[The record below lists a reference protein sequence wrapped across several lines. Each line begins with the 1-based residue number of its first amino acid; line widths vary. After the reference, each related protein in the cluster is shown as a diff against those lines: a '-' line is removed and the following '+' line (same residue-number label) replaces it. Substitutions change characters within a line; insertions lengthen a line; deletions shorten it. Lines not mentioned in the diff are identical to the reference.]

1 MNNHNASLVEVVG
14 LRKYFPAQGDWFA
27 QLFDRRQIK
36 AVDGVSFSIPIGTTL
51 GLVGESGS
59 GKTTTGRLIARL
71 TQPTAGQIR
80 YEDQDIAPL
89 KGKELK
95 ALRRSVQM
103 IFQDPASSLN
113 RRKTAGQMVS
123 EPLRIHKLVSKQAME
138 SRLVELMGM
147 VGLSRHFLNRY
158 PHELSGGQRQRVGIA
173 RALAVEPEF
182 IICDEPV
189 TALDVSIQAQ
199 ILNLLMDLQ
208 DDLDLTYL
216 FIAHDLSVVKHVSD
230 RVAVMYLGKIVEI
243 AAKKTLFSNPRH
255 PYTRALL
262 GAIPKPDPRAG
273 KRLVLHGEVPSPIDP
288 PSGCR
293 FHPRCPE
300 RIGDI
305 CSEQEPDVVNLPDG
319 THVACHLYANDA
331 VYTEAV

>member
-1 MNNHNASLVEVVG
+1 LNSYDSPLVEVND
-14 LRKYFPAQGDWFA
+14 LKKYFPAVGDWFA
-27 QLFDRRQIK
+27 QLFDRRQVK
-36 AVDGVSFSIPIGTTL
+36 AVDGVSFCIPHGTTL

-71 TQPTAGQIR
+71 TDPTAGQVAYR
-80 YEDQDIAPL
+80 GKDIAGLNGEGL
-89 KGKELK
+89 KK
-95 ALRRSVQM
+95 LRRKVQM
-103 IFQDPASSLN
+103 IFQDPSSSLN
-113 RRKTAGQMVS
+113 RRKTAGQIVS
-123 EPLRIHKLVSKQAME
+123 EPLRIHQLVPKSEMS
-138 SRLVELMGM
+138 SRLMDLMGK
-147 VGLSRHFLNRY
+147 VGLSHHFLNRY
-158 PHELSGGQRQRVGIA
+158 PHEMSGGQRQRVGIA

-208 DDLDLTYL
+208 DDLGLTYL
-216 FIAHDLSVVKHVSD
+216 FIAHDLSVVKHVSE

-243 AAKKTLFSNPRH
+243 ADKKDLFADPKH

-262 GAIPKPDPRAG
+262 RAVPKPDPRAE
-273 KRLVLHGEVPSPIDP
+273 KRMVLHGEVPSPIEP
-288 PSGCR
+288 PTGCR

-305 CSEQEPDVVNLPDG
+305 CADKEPDQITSPGG
-319 THVACHLYANDA
+319 THVACHLYA
-331 VYTEAV
+331 

>member
-1 MNNHNASLVEVVG
+1 VRSVNNDHDRLVEVIG
-14 LRKYFPAQGDWFA
+14 LRKYFPARGDWFA

-36 AVDGVSFSIPIGTTL
+36 AVDGVSFSIPTGTTL

-80 YEDQDIAPL
+80 YRGKNIAPL
-89 KGKELK
+89 SGKQLKG
-95 ALRRSVQM
+95 LRRSVQM
-103 IFQDPASSLN
+103 IFQDPSSSLN

-123 EPLRIHKLVSKQAME
+123 EPLRIHKLVSKQAVE
-138 SRLVELMGM
+138 SRLAELMAM

-208 DDLDLTYL
+208 DELDLTYL

-243 AAKKTLFSNPRH
+243 ADKKTLFSDPRH

-262 GAIPKPDPRAG
+262 GAIPKPNPRAG
-273 KRLVLHGEVPSPIDP
+273 KRMILHGEVPSPIDP
-288 PSGCR
+288 PAGCR

-305 CSEQEPDVVNLPDG
+305 CSEKEPDVITLPDG
-319 THVACHLYANDA
+319 THVACHLYSG
-331 VYTEAV
+331 EERE